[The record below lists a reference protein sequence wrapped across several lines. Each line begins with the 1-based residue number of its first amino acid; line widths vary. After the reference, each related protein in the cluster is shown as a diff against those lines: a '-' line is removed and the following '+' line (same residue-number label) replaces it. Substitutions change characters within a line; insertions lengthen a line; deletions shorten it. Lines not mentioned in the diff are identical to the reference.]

1 MPSLELPPEL
11 VLLVVLPP
19 LIYSASVA
27 MSWREFKYNLRP
39 IMLLSV
45 GCVIFTA
52 FAVAAATHYLIGL
65 PWSIG
70 FLLGAIVAPPD
81 VVAPLAIARKL
92 GLPRRILVVLEGE
105 GLANDATALILYR
118 FAVVAISTG
127 AFSLPEA
134 AGTFAAIVVGEV
146 LFGAAVG
153 WLSLRMRHRA
163 RDPQVEITLSLIT
176 PYVAYWVPEHLGGS
190 GVISTVAC
198 GLYMSWNGPLSISS
212 ATRLQGIFFW
222 DLVIYLIEGLL
233 FLLTGFQMRS
243 LFEKSKAFSLDDILL
258 ATALVTIMVIVAR
271 FACGV
276 PAIYLPRL
284 SKRLRERDPSPPWQW
299 AFVIAFTGVRGA
311 VSLAAALALP
321 FALPNGEGFPY
332 RDLILFVSFG
342 VIFITLVGFGL
353 GLPLVVR
360 WLGLAQTARAEHVA
374 EHESEI
380 TARREAL
387 DAALKSLDAITDD
400 RELSDE
406 VVKLL
411 LARLDISCVTRDI
424 CDRPVFLLRRDVS
437 RTSDKAGRHAVA
449 THQDVGQ
456 VFCFTRHAGAGTHGV
471 AGLTRKMRR
480 RLALLQRARRIHH
493 QFAEMHDAEIG
504 RAEMLACAVGDRAL
518 AVLHRGV
525 LLGDA
530 LDPGVAFCLLQL
542 AVDQIVVGLVA
553 QGHIIFV
560 DLGDHAVATVI
571 TFPLG
576 LAQRTLRI
584 PGIGVDPATG
594 IGDGY
599 ETLAENILARH
610 RTRRIGMHRHQEL
623 GDAPVDVVAAG
634 EPAARDRQP
643 GVMRID
649 PYHRTRV
656 LGEPAHVIGAHARER
671 IDEVLLDIEDFV
683 LFFLEAEMGEG
694 EMRGVDRAFQ
704 RLHPVAVLPFL
715 RDVAV
720 RSRHQRHFQVR

>member
-1 MPSLELPPEL
+1 
-11 VLLVVLPP
+11 
-19 LIYSASVA
+19 
-27 MSWREFKYNLRP
+27 
-39 IMLLSV
+39 
-45 GCVIFTA
+45 
-52 FAVAAATHYLIGL
+52 
-65 PWSIG
+65 
-70 FLLGAIVAPPD
+70 
-81 VVAPLAIARKL
+81 
-92 GLPRRILVVLEGE
+92 
-105 GLANDATALILYR
+105 
-118 FAVVAISTG
+118 
-127 AFSLPEA
+127 
-134 AGTFAAIVVGEV
+134 V

-271 FACGV
+271 FAWV
-276 PAIYLPRL
+276 FPAIYLPRL

-411 LARLDISCVTRDI
+411 RARHDIRANQLPDSLDPDAYEVTAAGRELTRELI
-424 CDRPVFLLRRDVS
+424 AAERKFIHLLLRDGKI
-437 RTSDKAGRHAVA
+437 TDEI
-449 THQDVGQ
+449 
-456 VFCFTRHAGAGTHGV
+456 
-471 AGLTRKMRR
+471 RR
-480 RLALLQRARRIHH
+480 RIERDLDLEEASLANREYRK
-493 QFAEMHDAEIG
+493 G
-504 RAEMLACAVGDRAL
+504 
-518 AVLHRGV
+518 
-525 LLGDA
+525 
-530 LDPGVAFCLLQL
+530 
-542 AVDQIVVGLVA
+542 
-553 QGHIIFV
+553 
-560 DLGDHAVATVI
+560 
-571 TFPLG
+571 PL
-576 LAQRTLRI
+576 
-584 PGIGVDPATG
+584 
-594 IGDGY
+594 
-599 ETLAENILARH
+599 
-610 RTRRIGMHRHQEL
+610 
-623 GDAPVDVVAAG
+623 
-634 EPAARDRQP
+634 
-643 GVMRID
+643 
-649 PYHRTRV
+649 
-656 LGEPAHVIGAHARER
+656 
-671 IDEVLLDIEDFV
+671 
-683 LFFLEAEMGEG
+683 
-694 EMRGVDRAFQ
+694 
-704 RLHPVAVLPFL
+704 
-715 RDVAV
+715 
-720 RSRHQRHFQVR
+720 